1 MNKVVSLFRK
11 IARFFDKKVITP
23 ITKFFVWLGEKV
35 KKGGKNFEKVFSK
48 KSSLIIISLL
58 LSVGIFVYVDRKSTT
73 ISETSAEVLYNQAVN
88 AIYNEE
94 AYVIEGIPESVD
106 ITMIGRKSDLYL
118 AKQLPVDAV
127 DIDLKDLKEGTHKVT
142 LKYKGAINTI
152 NYKLDPSV
160 ATVVI
165 YPKVSEKRTVS
176 ADVLNQDKLPS
187 TLSISNVEIDR
198 KEVIIKGA
206 QYKID
211 KVATVKALVDINNI
225 KKPEEGVNVLTGKEV
240 PLIALD
246 FLYDNNIDVEIVPST
261 VTAKVT
267 IASPKKTVPVKVVPT
282 GTVAFGKAISNITSS
297 VESVTIYG
305 DESTLAD
312 IKNIT
317 VEVDVSG
324 LNSTKK
330 YTATIKKP
338 SGVRYISETSSTVTI
353 SVENEITKEFSDIAI
368 NYENLD
374 ERYMPNAVDKED
386 KYATVI
392 VKGVESVIESLD
404 EKTIKVYVDL
414 KGYTPNNG
422 ETIDADVIVECD
434 DVRLSCA
441 PKVKKVSLVITRK
454 S

>member
-1 MNKVVSLFRK
+1 M
-11 IARFFDKKVITP
+11 
-23 ITKFFVWLGEKV
+23 
-35 KKGGKNFEKVFSK
+35 
-48 KSSLIIISLL
+48 
-58 LSVGIFVYVDRKSTT
+58 
-73 ISETSAEVLYNQAVN
+73 
-88 AIYNEE
+88 
-94 AYVIEGIPESVD
+94 
-106 ITMIGRKSDLYL
+106 
-118 AKQLPVDAV
+118 
-127 DIDLKDLKEGTHKVT
+127 
-142 LKYKGAINTI
+142 
-152 NYKLDPSV
+152 
-160 ATVVI
+160 
-165 YPKVSEKRTVS
+165 
-176 ADVLNQDKLPS
+176 
-187 TLSISNVEIDR
+187 
-198 KEVIIKGA
+198 
-206 QYKID
+206 
-211 KVATVKALVDINNI
+211 
-225 KKPEEGVNVLTGKEV
+225 
-240 PLIALD
+240 
-246 FLYDNNIDVEIVPST
+246 
-261 VTAKVT
+261 TAKVT
-267 IASPKKTVPVKVVPT
+267 ISSPKKTVPVKVVPT
-282 GTVAFGKAISNITSS
+282 GAVAFGKAISNITSS

-353 SVENEITKEFSDIAI
+353 SVENEVTKEFSDIAI

-404 EKTIKVYVDL
+404 EKAIKVYVDL

>member
-11 IARFFDKKVITP
+11 IARFFDKKIITP

-35 KKGGKNFEKVFSK
+35 KSGGKNFEKVFSK

-58 LSVGIFVYVDRKSTT
+58 ISVGIFVYVDRKSTT
-73 ISETSAEVLYNQAVN
+73 ISETSAEVLYNQTVN

-240 PLIALD
+240 PLIA
-246 FLYDNNIDVEIVPST
+246 YDEKGVVIDVEIVPST

-267 IASPKKTVPVKVVPT
+267 ISSPKKTVPVKVVPT

-353 SVENEITKEFSDIAI
+353 SVENEVTKEFSDIAI

-404 EKTIKVYVDL
+404 EKAIKVYVDL